1 VKGTIVWYSP
11 KKTQGIISVTENG
24 IVQKFFLLQSRIV
37 RSPEVIRAGQFA
49 RFVAVAP
56 PPKPG
61 LLPVA
66 LAVEISDTPFTT
78 AGVNALASTVGAE

>member
-1 VKGTIVWYSP
+1 MIGTIVWYSP
-11 KKTQGIISVTENG
+11 KKTQGIVSVTENG
-24 IVQKFFLLQSRIV
+24 IVQKFFLLHSRVV
-37 RSPEVIRAGQFA
+37 RSPEKIRIGQFA

-66 LAVEISDTPFTT
+66 LAVEISDTPFIDTGLDT
-78 AGVNALASTVGAE
+78 LKAGL

>member
-1 VKGTIVWYSP
+1 MQGTIIWYNAA
-11 KKTQGIISVTENG
+11 KTQGIIAVTENG
-24 IVQKFFLLQSRIV
+24 IVQKFFLLQSRIA

-49 RFVAVAP
+49 RFVGIAP

-66 LAVEISDTPFTT
+66 LGVEISETPFVDS
-78 AGVNALASTVGAE
+78 GIDALKVVL